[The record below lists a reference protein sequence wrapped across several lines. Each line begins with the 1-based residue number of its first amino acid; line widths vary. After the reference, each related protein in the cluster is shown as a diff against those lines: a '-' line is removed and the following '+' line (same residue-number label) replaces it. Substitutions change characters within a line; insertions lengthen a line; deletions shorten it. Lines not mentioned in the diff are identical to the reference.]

1 MPLCPFV
8 SFLSIQLPI
17 PLSAQLPVPCLS
29 SWLCNCCVS
38 VICFGKA
45 DAMPWANSV
54 PFALIWARA
63 SHNNPAPAPWNFR
76 VCSRASFSHHGVRI
90 GILEV
95 DILPC
100 KASGGVLTENDEVFV
115 DDPEE
120 LVGQRV
126 DYQLKIK
133 TLKGLPSNYMS
144 VYCKYRFQG
153 DKEDFTT
160 DMVRK

>member
-1 MPLCPFV
+1 MYGGPRMHAFVPLCF
-8 SFLSIQLPI
+8 FLSIQLPV
-17 PLSAQLPVPCLS
+17 PLWVQLAVQLLRVCHLF
-29 SWLCNCCVS
+29 WENGCHAL
-38 VICFGKA
+38 GKPRSIRA
-45 DAMPWANSV
+45 HMPITTIWPLFLGNSV
-54 PFALIWARA
+54 Y
-63 SHNNPAPAPWNFR
+63 